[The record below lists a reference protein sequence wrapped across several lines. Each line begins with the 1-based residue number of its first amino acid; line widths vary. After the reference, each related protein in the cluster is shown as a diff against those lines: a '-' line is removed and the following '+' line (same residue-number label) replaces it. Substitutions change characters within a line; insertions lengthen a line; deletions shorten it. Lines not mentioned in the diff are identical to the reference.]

1 MNIPELDRHIPTVSV
16 MTTHDSHTQLRE
28 ENPLHFS
35 WCLLHY
41 KKWVFSISLPPASVI
56 MKGAILLGE
65 VTVRISLF
73 TFVLLI
79 VLFTNCLI
87 SMLIHLP
94 VTTVRN
100 FVDGFRLSVHVSSH
114 TTDNFYFQ
122 RKRIILYTFFWNLLF
137 FHFTIYPCQT

>member
-1 MNIPELDRHIPTVSV
+1 
-16 MTTHDSHTQLRE
+16 MTLIHSYE
-28 ENPLHFS
+28 KKSPLHFS